1 VNTQQ
6 LRLIAMV
13 VAVLVAAWGASELFA
28 HRSDTTVA
36 AFSLPRVS
44 TGAADS
50 ATLWQGGDT
59 MTLVRHDSTWVVN
72 GQPAATAAVTELFEA
87 LRDTARPDLAAQSP
101 SSFARM
107 GVDSAGGHMLRVVV
121 GPATKIRLFVGV
133 QAPAGDAAY
142 VRVPGD
148 TRVYLWPGRL
158 GALVQRHVDDWRD
171 RQVLALLPDSIGA
184 IEITRGRDPV
194 AVRRRGT
201 RWTFENGHPADS
213 GAVARLLDHLR
224 SVSAAGFASAH
235 QADSLRFDH
244 PRRRVVVR
252 TAAGRE
258 LATLAFDSMPSGYFT
273 RAGTGGVV
281 YRLDFWQADEL
292 TPLATTLGAPT
303 PPTRAPKPKPATPA
317 SH

>member
-6 LRLIAMV
+6 LRLIAIV

-28 HRSDTTVA
+28 HRSDTTAA
-36 AFSLPRVS
+36 AFALPRVS
-44 TGAADS
+44 ARAADS
-50 ATLWQGGDT
+50 ATIWREGDT
-59 MTLVRHDSTWVVN
+59 VRFVRHDSTWVVN
-72 GQPAATAAVTELFEA
+72 GQPAATAAVTELFDA
-87 LRDTARPDLAAQSP
+87 LRDTVKPDLAAESP

-107 GVDSAGGHMLRVVV
+107 GVDSASGHLLRVVV
-121 GPATKIRLFVGV
+121 GPATTIHLVVGA
-133 QAPAGDAAY
+133 QAPTGDAAY

-148 TRVYLWPGRL
+148 TRTYLWPGRL

-171 RQVLALLPDSIGA
+171 RQVLALVPDSIGA
-184 IEITRGRDPV
+184 IEITRGRDRV
-194 AVRRRGT
+194 ALRRRGT
-201 RWTFENGHPADS
+201 HWTFENGRPADS
-213 GAVARLLDHLR
+213 AAVAGLLDRFR

-281 YRLDFWQADEL
+281 YRLDFWQADAL
-292 TPLATTLGAPT
+292 TPLATALGAPA
-303 PPTRAPKPKPATPA
+303 PPTPTPKPKPARPA
-317 SH
+317 SR